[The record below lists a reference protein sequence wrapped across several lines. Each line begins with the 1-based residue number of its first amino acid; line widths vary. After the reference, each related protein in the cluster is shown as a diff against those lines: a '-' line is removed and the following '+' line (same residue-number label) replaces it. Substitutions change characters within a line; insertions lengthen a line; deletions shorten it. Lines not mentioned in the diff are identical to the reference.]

1 MKNEHWPLDRLKP
14 HPQQQCFGDVS
25 DVALSAL
32 ADSIDRDGL
41 LDAILVTEDGTIVA
55 GHQRYRA
62 HLMLNKPTIRV
73 NIVEGDG
80 EREFFTSNLCR
91 RDLSPIKRAR
101 AVAGLF
107 AAEQRSSP
115 TRRNPEGELRR
126 RIGEQLGISGR
137 TVSRMLQ
144 LLRLPLPI
152 QDAVD
157 AGLSQN
163 LALKVE
169 SLREDQQLSI
179 AERIAEG
186 ENPREIIEDALDL
199 AQPESSE
206 DDSDPGDLYRMLV
219 EFLDE
224 HLSVLEAS
232 AGTLTGG
239 SAVTVRTAR
248 MLNRSADFFA
258 RMAEQVLSAAEKR
271 EHRLEGLLEDVKQHR
286 VNGDCNAWDTVS
298 QIGT

>member
-1 MKNEHWPLDRLKP
+1 MKVEHWPLDCLQP
-14 HPQQQCFGDVS
+14 HPRQECFGDIS
-25 DVALSAL
+25 DDALKAL
-32 ADSIDRDGL
+32 ADSIEKDGL
-41 LDAILVTEDGTIVA
+41 LDAILVTKDGTIVA

-62 HLMLNKPTIRV
+62 HQLLEKPTIRV
-73 NIVEGDG
+73 RVIEGDG
-80 EREFFTSNLCR
+80 EREFYNSNLCR

-107 AAEQRSSP
+107 NAEQQASP
-115 TRRNPEGELRR
+115 TRRNPVGELRK

-137 TVSRMLQ
+137 SVSRMLQ

-157 AGLSQN
+157 AGLSQS
-163 LALKVE
+163 LALKVQ
-169 SLREDQQLSI
+169 SLPEDQQLSI
-179 AERIAEG
+179 AKKIADG
-186 ENPREIIEDALDL
+186 EDPREIIEDALDL

-206 DDSDPGDLYRMLV
+206 DDTDPDDLYRMLV

-224 HLSVLEAS
+224 NLSVLEAS
-232 AGTLTGG
+232 ADSLTGG
-239 SAVTVRTAR
+239 SDVTIRTAR

-271 EHRLEGLLEDVKQHR
+271 QHRLEGLLEDVEQHR
-286 VNGDCNAWDTVS
+286 VERVRGKWDTVS